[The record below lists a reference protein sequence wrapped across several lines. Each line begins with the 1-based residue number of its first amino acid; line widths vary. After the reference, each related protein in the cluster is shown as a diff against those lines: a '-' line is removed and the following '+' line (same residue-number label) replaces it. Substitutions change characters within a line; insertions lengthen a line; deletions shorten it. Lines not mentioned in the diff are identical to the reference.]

1 LLVDFTGNI
10 TVQVITLSL
19 KFDFRR
25 GRRR

>member
-1 LLVDFTGNI
+1 LKTLQET
-10 TVQVITLSL
+10 TVQKVITLSL